1 LYSSIRY
8 HTTMKKLSLAL
19 LAGIALAACTDTKKQ
34 EKDLLNQVI
43 AVHDKVMASD
53 EQLMKNKMLLDSL
66 VKNNSTTINKD
77 SAKVYVKLVDDADN
91 AMSDW
96 MHNFDAENKGK
107 SHQEIM
113 DYLEAQ
119 KKLISK
125 IDTQIATAVAGS
137 TKYITQIPAK

>member
-1 LYSSIRY
+1 
-8 HTTMKKLSLAL
+8 MKKSLLAL
-19 LAGIALAACTDTKKQ
+19 LTGIALAGCTDTKKQ

-66 VKNNSTTINKD
+66 IKNNSSAINKD
-77 SAKVYVKLVDDADN
+77 TAQVYLKLVDDADN

-96 MHNFDAENKGK
+96 MHHFDAENKGK
-107 SHQEIM
+107 SHQEVM

-119 KKLISK
+119 KKLIAK
-125 IDTQIATAVAGS
+125 IDTQINTAVTGS

>member
-1 LYSSIRY
+1 
-8 HTTMKKLSLAL
+8 MKKLYLAL
-19 LAGIALAACTDTKKQ
+19 LAGIALSACNDTKKQ

-66 VKNNSTTINKD
+66 VKHASPAVNMDT
-77 SAKVYVKLVDDADN
+77 AKAYIKQIDDADN

-107 SHQEIM
+107 THQEIM
-113 DYLEAQ
+113 TYLEDQ
-119 KKLISK
+119 KKLIVK
-125 IDTQIATAVAGS
+125 IDTQIASAVAGS
-137 TKYITQIPAK
+137 TKYITQIPVK

>member
-1 LYSSIRY
+1 
-8 HTTMKKLSLAL
+8 MKKHLFAA
-19 LAGIALAACTDTKKQ
+19 AGIALLLGCTDTKKQ

-43 AVHDKVMASD
+43 AVHDKVMAND

-66 VKNNSTTINKD
+66 IKKNAPNVNKD
-77 SAKVYVKLVDDADN
+77 SAQVYLKLVDDADN

-96 MHNFDAENKGK
+96 MHKFDAENKGK

-125 IDTQIATAVAGS
+125 IDTQITIAVAGS

>member
-1 LYSSIRY
+1 
-8 HTTMKKLSLAL
+8 MKKSLLAL
-19 LAGIALAACTDTKKQ
+19 LTGIALASCTDTKKQ

-66 VKNNSTTINKD
+66 IKNNSSAINKD
-77 SAKVYVKLVDDADN
+77 TAQVYLKLVDDADN

-96 MHNFDAENKGK
+96 MHHFDAENKGK
-107 SHQEIM
+107 SHQEVM

-119 KKLISK
+119 KKLIAK
-125 IDTQIATAVAGS
+125 IDTQINTAVTGS

>member
-1 LYSSIRY
+1 
-8 HTTMKKLSLAL
+8 MKKHLFAA
-19 LAGIALAACTDTKKQ
+19 AGIALLLSCTDTKKQ

-43 AVHDKVMASD
+43 AVHDKVMAND

-66 VKNNSTTINKD
+66 VKNNAANINID
-77 SAKVYVKLVDDADN
+77 TAKVYLKQVDDADSV
-91 AMSDW
+91 MSDW
-96 MHNFDAENKGK
+96 MHKFDAENKGK

-125 IDTQIATAVAGS
+125 IDTQINVAVAGS
-137 TKYITQIPAK
+137 TKYITQIPAKK

>member
-1 LYSSIRY
+1 MYSSTRY

-125 IDTQIATAVAGS
+125 IDTQITTAVAGS

>member
-1 LYSSIRY
+1 
-8 HTTMKKLSLAL
+8 MKKSLLAL
-19 LAGIALAACTDTKKQ
+19 LAGIALAGCTDTKKQ

-66 VKNNSTTINKD
+66 IKNNSTAINKD
-77 SAKVYVKLVDDADN
+77 SAQVYLKLVDDADN

-96 MHNFDAENKGK
+96 MHHFDAENKGK

-119 KKLISK
+119 KKLIAK
-125 IDTQIATAVAGS
+125 IDTQINTAVTGS

>member
-1 LYSSIRY
+1 
-8 HTTMKKLSLAL
+8 MKKSLLAL
-19 LAGIALAACTDTKKQ
+19 LAGIALAGCTDTKKQ